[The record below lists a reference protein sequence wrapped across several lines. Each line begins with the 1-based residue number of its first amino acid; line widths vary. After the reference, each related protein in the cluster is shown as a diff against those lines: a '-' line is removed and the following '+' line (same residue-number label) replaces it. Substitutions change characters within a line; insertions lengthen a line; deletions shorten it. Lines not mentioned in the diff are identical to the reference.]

1 MKDEVCGSC
10 CLVSW
15 VLEVIRRDFHMW
27 PVKRLWPAVAGVWP
41 SYFLWMPSGYAQCLS
56 SWMPGSHIGP

>member
-15 VLEVIRRDFHMW
+15 VLEVIPQGFSHVMG
-27 PVKRLWPAVAGVWP
+27 LWPAVAGVWP
-41 SYFLWMPSGYAQCLS
+41 SYSLWMPSGYAQCLS